1 MTLGGIAAIIH
12 AVFPFIFI
20 TTASRT
26 LDELN
31 ALRSRGA
38 PRRGNH
44 RGELA
49 ADTVSVA
56 ASRIEAVVRPIS
68 IADTE
73 GFRDCIAEVMRER
86 RWLAFVEPFP
96 LPESAAFVARN
107 IASGN
112 PHFVADDA
120 GSIVGWC
127 DIRREEIPSYAHD
140 SVMGMGLRAAYRGRG
155 LGERLLRAALD
166 AAKARGFERVS
177 LNVYAKNT
185 HAFALYRKLG
195 FVLEGT
201 KVRGRKLD
209 GEYDDVHLMA
219 IQLTGPR

>member
-1 MTLGGIAAIIH
+1 
-12 AVFPFIFI
+12 
-20 TTASRT
+20 
-26 LDELN
+26 
-31 ALRSRGA
+31 
-38 PRRGNH
+38 
-44 RGELA
+44 
-49 ADTVSVA
+49 VSVA
-56 ASRIEAVVRPIS
+56 RASVEAVVRPIA

-112 PHFVADDA
+112 PHFVADDQ

-127 DIRREEIPSYAHD
+127 DIRRQEIPSYAHD
-140 SVMGMGLRAAYRGRG
+140 SMMGMGLRAAYRGRG
-155 LGERLLRAALD
+155 LGERLLRTALD
-166 AAKARGFERVS
+166 AAKASGFERVS
-177 LNVYAKNT
+177 LHVYAKNT
-185 HAFALYRKLG
+185 HAFALYRKVG

-219 IQLTGPR
+219 IQLSVPR